1 MSPTARRRLFRP
13 FRRACIECRVQP
25 ALFQYRGR
33 VRADR
38 DHTLCFRCFR
48 SEVQRQRARRLGAPA
63 FRFLQRP
70 LSLADS
76 AAVALSRDDPH
87 PSELLSSV
95 SRAHARSDVQKC
107 TTLPSLPCSD

>member
-1 MSPTARRRLFRP
+1 MSPTARRRLSGP

-48 SEVQRQRARRLGAPA
+48 SEVQRQRARRLAASA
-63 FRFLQRP
+63 FRFLEGP
-70 LSLADS
+70 GGLAES
-76 AAVALSRDDPH
+76 PAKAPH
-87 PSELLSSV
+87 DVP
-95 SRAHARSDVQKC
+95 SRAQ
-107 TTLPSLPCSD
+107 

>member
-1 MSPTARRRLFRP
+1 MSPTARRRLYRP

-48 SEVQRQRARRLGAPA
+48 SEVQRQRARRLAAPA
-63 FRFLQRP
+63 FRFLLR
-70 LSLADS
+70 L
-76 AAVALSRDDPH
+76 
-87 PSELLSSV
+87 
-95 SRAHARSDVQKC
+95 
-107 TTLPSLPCSD
+107 